1 MSFFTE
7 PLSVGNIWDS
17 IKSWFLP
24 KFLKTICPHCQK
36 IYRLPFKYDDKYI
49 ECPNCKESFWVDRY
63 LIPVRFSGK
72 PTTDYEEKI
81 SEMLG
86 KSDFN
91 RRKLKIE
98 NFEGSLYLYVKNDKY
113 LMSFNDLLYSAE
125 KDIPRWKIKKILT
138 YFCTGE
144 RDWQKMIKWTSDN
157 DLWKKWDTEYKEK
170 LAKKRRLEAKRSNLY
185 NFRYM
190 LKEEIEEACTQKYAN
205 GCCAV
210 VFIIILLAFCIP
222 SCIDSVNNP
231 SPRYNSRNSSS
242 DEAAKR
248 YLEGFGEQLI
258 KEETR
263 LDSNVR
269 MNFNENTVKYSF
281 DVKYRD

>member
-81 SEMLG
+81 SEILENLELN
-86 KSDFN
+86 K
-91 RRKLKIE
+91 RQVKIE

-113 LMSFNDLLYSAE
+113 LISFNDLLYSAE
-125 KDIPRWKIKKILT
+125 KDIPRWKIKKILI
-138 YFCTGE
+138 YFCTEE
-144 RDWQKMIKWTSDN
+144 RDWKSMTSWSTDENLWKEWDKIDRKRQFKKLGKYCPKGDIFERISVIFKGIGDIADLITIALKMIVLIALVALGVASCVISCSDS
-157 DLWKKWDTEYKEK
+157 
-170 LAKKRRLEAKRSNLY
+170 SNS
-185 NFRYM
+185 
-190 LKEEIEEACTQKYAN
+190 
-205 GCCAV
+205 G
-210 VFIIILLAFCIP
+210 
-222 SCIDSVNNP
+222 
-231 SPRYNSRNSSS
+231 SSA
-242 DEAAKR
+242 AAKR

-258 KEETR
+258 KEETG